1 MLKVAFFGYSDVL
14 LKELVD
20 SRDFNLK
27 FVVGAKGR
35 ISNLYYEIIERS
47 AILYYEIEDGKWIED
62 IKDKLSDI
70 DIVLMYKFE
79 YIIPMPM
86 LGHARF
92 FNFHGG
98 NLRTNRGAHAV
109 VWSVLLRERKTCLSA
124 YELTGGIDEGNLV
137 GEYYVDIAP
146 DDSPV
151 EVNNKLAK
159 GLPYLLNC
167 ISRYLDRSLKAEL
180 VTGGKYRRKIEKSD
194 YTIDP
199 KNDSVDV
206 IRGKVL
212 SQKPYNGA
220 VIHFDQKEYRVH
232 DYEISAKRTANKSII
247 KTVEGF
253 EIQTE
258 EGAIFLR

>member
-1 MLKVAFFGYSDVL
+1 MLKVAFFGYSDIL

-20 SRDFNLK
+20 SKDFILK
-27 FVVGAKGR
+27 FAVGVKGR
-35 ISNLYYEIIERS
+35 ISGRYYEIIDQS
-47 AILYYEIEDGKWIED
+47 AVLYYEIENRKQIDD
-62 IKDKLSDI
+62 IVEKLSDI

-86 LGHARF
+86 LERARF

-109 VWSVLLRERKTCLSA
+109 VWSVLLREKETCLSA
-124 YELTGGIDEGNLV
+124 YELTGGIDEGMLV
-137 GEYYVDIAP
+137 GEYYVDIEP

-151 EVNNKLAK
+151 EVNYKLVR
-159 GLPYLLNC
+159 GLPYLLEC
-167 ISRYLDRSLKAEL
+167 ISRYLDNGLEAEL
-180 VTGGKYRRKIEKSD
+180 VAGGEYRRKINQCD

-199 KNDSVDV
+199 GNDSVDV

-220 VIHFDQKEYRVH
+220 LLNYNCREYRIHEYKIVMNQ
-232 DYEISAKRTANKSII
+232 AGNRSIK
-247 KTVEGF
+247 KTEEGF
-253 EIQTE
+253 EIQTG
-258 EGAIFLR
+258 EGTIILW

>member
-1 MLKVAFFGYSDVL
+1 MLKVAFFGYSDIL

-27 FVVGAKGR
+27 FVVGVKGR
-35 ISNLYYEIIERS
+35 ISNLYYKIIEQS
-47 AILYYEIEDGKWIED
+47 AVLYYEIVNRKQIED
-62 IKDKLSDI
+62 MEDKLRDI

-86 LGHARF
+86 LGYARF

-109 VWSVLLRERKTCLSA
+109 VWSVLLRERETCLSV
-124 YELTGGIDEGNLV
+124 YELTGGIDEGRLV
-137 GEYYVDIAP
+137 GEYYVGIAP

-167 ISRYLDRSLKAEL
+167 ISRYLDGSLKAEL
-180 VTGGKYRRKIEKSD
+180 ITGGKYRRKIEKSD
-194 YTIDP
+194 YTIDIR
-199 KNDSVDV
+199 NDSVDV

-212 SQKPYNGA
+212 SQKPYNGV
-220 VIHFDQKEYRVH
+220 VINYDYKEYRIH
-232 DYEISAKRTANKSII
+232 DYKILMNKAGNRSIK
-247 KTVEGF
+247 KTTKGF

-258 EGAIFLR
+258 EGTIFLW